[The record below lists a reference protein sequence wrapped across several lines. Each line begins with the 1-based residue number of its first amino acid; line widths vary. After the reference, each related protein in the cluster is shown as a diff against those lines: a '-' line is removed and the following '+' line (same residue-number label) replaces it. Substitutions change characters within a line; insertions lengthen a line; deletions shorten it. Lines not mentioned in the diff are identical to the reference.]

1 MNLNSM
7 AGKILYVEDDEIN
20 AYLMRRYLNK
30 WEVDLASDAE
40 TALILAKQEQY
51 KIVLLDINLG
61 DSKMT
66 GVEAMKILKGNPLYI
81 NTVFAAVTA
90 YAMPEDRDRFLLDGF
105 DEYFSKPV
113 DYENL
118 ITFIKKTL
126 DD

>member
-1 MNLNSM
+1 MV
-7 AGKILYVEDDEIN
+7 GKILYVEDDEIN

-40 TALILAKQEQY
+40 TGLALAGQQQY

-66 GVEAMKILKGNPLYI
+66 GVEAMRILKENPRYI
-81 NTVFAAVTA
+81 NAVFAAITA

-118 ITFIKKTL
+118 IAFIEKTL

>member
-1 MNLNSM
+1 MV
-7 AGKILYVEDDEIN
+7 GKILYVEDDEIN

-40 TALILAKQEQY
+40 TGLLLAGQQQY

-66 GVEAMKILKGNPLYI
+66 GVEAMRILKENPRYI
-81 NTVFAAVTA
+81 NAVFAAITA

-118 ITFIKKTL
+118 IAFIEKTL

>member
-1 MNLNSM
+1 MV
-7 AGKILYVEDDEIN
+7 GKILYVEDDEIN

-40 TALILAKQEQY
+40 TGLVLAGQQQY

-66 GVEAMKILKGNPLYI
+66 GVEAMRILKENPWYI
-81 NTVFAAVTA
+81 NAVFAAITA

-118 ITFIKKTL
+118 IAFIEKTL